1 MTSYRKIFCN
11 KLKPEKDL
19 FEIIFFFFLDYIFLK
34 KSILKQRSYNTTIIQ
49 FFKEMKNFFSE
60 LKLPELKTLN
70 WFQNHKTK
78 VIENRKLLIE
88 NFLQKVLSSE
98 VVIKSDKK

>member
-1 MTSYRKIFCN
+1 MHPIHVNVLGTEDRNANTFNKFTVYIVEVTVADLACKIFIRYR
-11 KLKPEKDL
+11 EMVD
-19 FEIIFFFFLDYIFLK
+19 FE
-34 KSILKQRSYNTTIIQ
+34 
-49 FFKEMKNFFSE
+49 KEMKNFFSE

>member
-1 MTSYRKIFCN
+1 MHPIHVNVLGTEERNANTFNKFTIYIVEVTVADLAYKIFIRYREMVDF
-11 KLKPEKDL
+11 EK
-19 FEIIFFFFLDYIFLK
+19 EIRK
-34 KSILKQRSYNTTIIQ
+34 
-49 FFKEMKNFFSE
+49 FFSE
-60 LKLPELKTLN
+60 LKFPELKTLN
-70 WFQNHKTK
+70 WFTNHKTK